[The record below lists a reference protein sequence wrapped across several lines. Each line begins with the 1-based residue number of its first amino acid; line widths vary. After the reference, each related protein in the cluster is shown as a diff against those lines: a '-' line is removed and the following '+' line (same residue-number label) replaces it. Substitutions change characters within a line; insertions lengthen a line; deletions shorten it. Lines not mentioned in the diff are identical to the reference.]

1 MKTPNVQS
9 MFETIAGGYD
19 FQNRFLSCWIDT
31 WWRRKMVQCL
41 RADASGLVLDVATGT
56 AEIAIQIARKRKRL
70 RVVGIDFSP
79 RMVAF
84 GANKVRRKR
93 QGDRISFVLGDARCL
108 PFRGSEFEALTIAF
122 GIRNMNERERI
133 LHEFYTML
141 RRGGQLIIMEFGV
154 PEAPVIGGLYRFYF
168 DKILP
173 RVGDFI
179 SGTGYAYTYLSRSVH
194 DFPSREEFVGMIEA
208 AGFREVQV
216 KPLTLGIALLFTA
229 TKG

>member
-1 MKTPNVQS
+1 MNTPNVKL
-9 MFETIAGGYD
+9 MFESIAGGYD
-19 FQNRFLSCWIDT
+19 FQNSFLSCGIDT

-41 RADASGLVLDVATGT
+41 RADACGSVLDVATGT
-56 AEIAIQIARKRKRL
+56 AEIALRIAKKRKRL
-70 RVVGIDFSP
+70 QVVGLDFSP
-79 RMVAF
+79 RMVVF
-84 GANKVRRKR
+84 GTNKVRRKGL
-93 QGDRISFVLGDARCL
+93 GDRVRFVLGDARFL

-122 GIRNMNERERI
+122 GIRNMDERERI
-133 LHEFYTML
+133 LQEFYTLL
-141 RRGGQLIIMEFGV
+141 RPGGQLIIMEFGV

-179 SGTGYAYTYLSRSVH
+179 SGTGYAYTYFSRSVH
-194 DFPSREEFVGMIEA
+194 DFPSRREFVGMIEA

-229 TKG
+229 VKR